1 MASEARLYRVALPMR
16 VGFDHPA
23 ARRRTSDSL
32 VLRLSVDDATG
43 IGECAPRSYVTGET
57 TDSVTE
63 ALQRVPLH
71 ALFGRLRTTPPAD
84 LADRL
89 RADGFESTFPELFT
103 HTLGTAPGTNLVC
116 LLETAVLDLLCRQL
130 AIPVGEL
137 LYPGGAELPSLPVS
151 QVLDLSIGVEEF
163 LDTRGPFHFVKVK
176 ASDDIERDV
185 RTVAAIR
192 HRLGADVPVMVDAN
206 MSWTPR
212 TAAPYAR
219 RLREA
224 GVDLVEEPL
233 PRRSWA
239 DLRAL
244 RRATGVRVLL
254 DESVCTAADA
264 RAAVAA
270 GACDAV
276 NVRVSKNG
284 GLLASARLTEY
295 ARAEGLGFQIGV
307 QVAETGPLINASRA
321 LALRSADS
329 LAVEGGQSDRF
340 FAETDAIVAPRPVVD
355 RRTNTIAPFQGP
367 GFGLRLTEEAARWTA
382 LTWTDSRSWL
392 PVASGLGQFVDSRP
406 VGADRAVPRA
416 P

>member
-16 VGFDHPA
+16 IGFDHPA

-32 VLRLSVDDATG
+32 VLRLSVDDASG
-43 IGECAPRSYVTGET
+43 IGECAPRPYVTGET

-63 ALQRVPLH
+63 ALGRVPLH

-89 RADGFESTFPELFT
+89 RAVGFESTFPELFA
-103 HTLGTAPGTNLVC
+103 HTLGMAPGTNLVC

-130 AIPVGEL
+130 SVSIGEL
-137 LYPGGAELPSLPVS
+137 LLPGVPEALSVPVS

-185 RTVAAIR
+185 RTVDAIR
-192 HRLGADVPVMVDAN
+192 RRLGADVPVMVDAN
-206 MSWTPR
+206 MSWTPE

-224 GVDLVEEPL
+224 GMDLVEEPL

-264 RAAVAA
+264 RQAVAA

-284 GLLASARLTEY
+284 GLFASARLVEY

-321 LALRSADS
+321 LALRSPDA
-329 LAVEGGQSDRF
+329 LTVEAGQSDRF
-340 FAETDAIVAPRPVVD
+340 FAETDSIVTPRPLVD
-355 RRTNTIAPFQGP
+355 RRNNTVAPVEGP
-367 GFGLRLTEEAARWTA
+367 GLGLVLTEQAARWTA
-382 LTWTDSRSWL
+382 LTWTDHGWH
-392 PVASGLGQFVDSRP
+392 PPTAST
-406 VGADRAVPRA
+406 AVPA
-416 P
+416 PTLAPELEESTR

>member
-1 MASEARLYRVALPMR
+1 VASEARLYRVALPMR
-16 VGFDHPA
+16 IGFDHPA

-32 VLRLSVDDATG
+32 VLRLTVDDVTG

-84 LADRL
+84 LADQL
-89 RADGFESTFPELFT
+89 RADGFESAFPELFA

-137 LYPGGAELPSLPVS
+137 LSPGTPELASVPVS

-176 ASDDIERDV
+176 ASDDIERDI
-185 RTVAAIR
+185 RTVGAIR

-206 MSWTPR
+206 MSWRPE
-212 TAAPYAR
+212 TAVPYAH

-284 GLLASARLTEY
+284 GLLASARLVEY

-307 QVAETGPLINASRA
+307 QVAETGPLINASRV
-321 LALRSADS
+321 LALRSADAV
-329 LAVEGGQSDRF
+329 AVEGGQSDRF
-340 FAETDAIVAPRPVVD
+340 FAEADAIVAPWPVVD
-355 RRTNTIAPFQGP
+355 RRTNTIGP
-367 GFGLRLTEEAARWTA
+367 VEGVGFGLRLTGRASHWTA

-392 PVASGLGQFVDSRP
+392 SVASGPGQLVDRGS

>member
-16 VGFDHPA
+16 IGFDHPA

-32 VLRLSVDDATG
+32 VLRLTVDDATG
-43 IGECAPRSYVTGET
+43 IGECAPRPYVTGET
-57 TDSVTE
+57 TDTVAE

-71 ALFGRLRTTPPAD
+71 ALFGRLRTTPAPD
-84 LADRL
+84 LAAQLRL
-89 RADGFESTFPELFT
+89 QGFESTFPELFV

-116 LLETAVLDLLCRQL
+116 LLETAVLDLLCRQSG
-130 AIPVGEL
+130 ISVGEL
-137 LYPGGAELPSLPVS
+137 LAPGFVPLASVAVS

-212 TAAPYAR
+212 TAAPYAG

-224 GVDLVEEPL
+224 GMDLVEEPL

-270 GACDAV
+270 EACDAV

-284 GLLASARLTEY
+284 GLLASARLIEY

-307 QVAETGPLINASRA
+307 QVAETGPLINASRV
-321 LALRSADS
+321 LALRSPDA
-329 LAVEGGQSDRF
+329 LTVEAGQSDRF
-340 FAETDAIVAPRPVVD
+340 FAETDAIVSPWPTVD
-355 RRTNTIAPFQGP
+355 RRSNTIAPVEGP
-367 GFGLRLTEEAARWTA
+367 GFGLRLTEGAARWTA
-382 LTWTDSRSWL
+382 LTWTDDRPWL
-392 PVASGLGQFVDSRP
+392 PVAAGLGQFVGSRP
-406 VGADRAVPRA
+406 VGG
-416 P
+416 

>member
-32 VLRLSVDDATG
+32 VLRLTVDDVSG

-71 ALFGRLRTTPPAD
+71 ALFDRLHTTPPTE
-84 LADRL
+84 LAAQL
-89 RADGFESTFPELFT
+89 RAEGFESTFPELFT
-103 HTLGTAPGTNLVC
+103 HTLGTPPGTNLVC

-130 AIPVGEL
+130 LLPVGEL
-137 LYPGGAELPSLPVS
+137 LFPGAAVLDSVPVS

-192 HRLGADVPVMVDAN
+192 RRLGADVPVMVDAN

-224 GVDLVEEPL
+224 GMDLVEEPL

-239 DLRAL
+239 ALRAL
-244 RRATGVRVLL
+244 RQETGVRVLL

-284 GLLASARLTEY
+284 GPVASARLIEY
-295 ARAEGLGFQIGV
+295 ARTEGLGFQIGV

-321 LALRSADS
+321 LALRSPGA
-329 LAVEGGQSDRF
+329 LTVEGGQSDRF
-340 FAETDAIVAPRPVVD
+340 FAEADAIVAPWPVVD
-355 RRTNTIAPFQGP
+355 RRTNTIGP
-367 GFGLRLTEEAARWTA
+367 VEGVGFGLRLTDQAVRWTA
-382 LTWTDSRSWL
+382 LSWADGRSWL
-392 PVASGLGQFVDSRP
+392 RVASGGGKRFDRGP
-406 VGADRAVPRA
+406 VGVDRAVPRA

>member
-16 VGFDHPA
+16 IGFDHPA

-32 VLRLSVDDATG
+32 VLRLTVDDASG

-57 TDSVTE
+57 TGSVTE

-71 ALFGRLRTTPPAD
+71 ALFGRLRTTPPID
-84 LADRL
+84 LAAQL
-89 RADGFESTFPELFT
+89 RAGGFESTFPELFA

-130 AIPVGEL
+130 SIPIGEL
-137 LYPGGAELPSLPVS
+137 VAPGRPGLAYVPVS

-192 HRLGADVPVMVDAN
+192 HRLDADVPVMVDAN
-206 MSWTPR
+206 MSWTPE
-212 TAAPYAR
+212 TSVPYAR
-219 RLREA
+219 RLRAA

-264 RAAVAA
+264 RQAVAA
-270 GACDAV
+270 EACDAV

-284 GLLASARLTEY
+284 GLLASARLIEY

-321 LALRSADS
+321 LALRSPDA
-329 LAVEGGQSDRF
+329 LTVEGGQSDRF
-340 FAETDAIVAPRPVVD
+340 FAETDAIVSPRPLVD
-355 RRTNTIAPFQGP
+355 RRTNTVVPVEGP
-367 GFGLRLTEEAARWTA
+367 GFGLVLTEEADRWTA
-382 LTWTDSRSWL
+382 LTW
-392 PVASGLGQFVDSRP
+392 
-406 VGADRAVPRA
+406 ADHGWQPPAVPALA
-416 P
+416 PQLEESTR

>member
-1 MASEARLYRVALPMR
+1 MGSEARLYRVALPMR
-16 VGFDHPA
+16 IGFDHPA

-32 VLRLSVDDATG
+32 VLRLTIDDATG

-57 TDSVTE
+57 TDTVTE
-63 ALQRVPLH
+63 ALQHVPLH

-84 LADRL
+84 LAAQL
-89 RADGFESTFPELFT
+89 RTDGFESTFPELFA

-130 AIPVGEL
+130 SVSVGEL
-137 LYPGGAELPSLPVS
+137 VAPGIPVLPSLPVS

-185 RTVAAIR
+185 RTVGAIR

-206 MSWTPR
+206 MSWAPE
-212 TAAPYAR
+212 TAVPYAR

-270 GACDAV
+270 EACDAV

-284 GLLASARLTEY
+284 GLLASARLIEY
-295 ARAEGLGFQIGV
+295 ARSQGLGFQIGV

-321 LALRSADS
+321 LALRSPDA
-329 LAVEGGQSDRF
+329 LTVEAGQSDRF
-340 FAETDAIVAPRPVVD
+340 FADTDAIVSPRPLVD
-355 RRTNTIAPFQGP
+355 RVTNTIAPVEGP
-367 GFGLRLTEEAARWTA
+367 GFGLVLTEQAARWTA
-382 LTWTDSRSWL
+382 LTWTDHGWQ
-392 PVASGLGQFVDSRP
+392 PPG
-406 VGADRAVPRA
+406 AVPA
-416 P
+416 PRPELEESTR